1 MSFWRGEAVW
11 NLAWILDHIALRRSR
26 MTTSE
31 AITSIMAL
39 LLLSTSAW
47 AALPGVT
54 ELKTSPE
61 KIADAELA
69 PLLDKRIAAA
79 DVVALGETV
88 HASAG
93 FLKIQTRLIRYLVDK
108 HGFRLIVWENP
119 PLRSLELARWVD
131 SCATSKSAPPIDVLY
146 LPTPSDLPLW
156 EWICDF
162 NRANPKDMIAFR
174 GMDVWDR
181 PWEHYARLR
190 TLSQRAGVDA
200 RLLEAV
206 EKLCPAHGATAWGD
220 IEVVLAPVQSDRHFR
235 PREDYEKCRTALTG
249 IFEGARQAG
258 LAGQKKKAPTA
269 NDAFELA
276 ISASTLLGWLGFYN
290 HNWSDDVLS
299 WNARDEAQGRNTML
313 IMEKQGAR
321 RAIVAAHTSHVS
333 HNRSRADWW
342 GFGDIKS
349 GIHFFTAMTHKSV
362 FNIALTAY
370 EASGAQGQWAR
381 PTAPNSL
388 DKKLHDAGHVFAFFA
403 SDATFLSEHPRW
415 WIQNQNAGNYE
426 NGVELVP
433 RDHFDAFFFLDR
445 SHLDRALPARPM
457 WEP

>member
-1 MSFWRGEAVW
+1 MSSCVHAVRSVL
-11 NLAWILDHIALRRSR
+11 LA
-26 MTTSE
+26 
-31 AITSIMAL
+31 AL
-39 LLLSTSAW
+39 LLGTSVF
-47 AALPGVT
+47 AALPDVT
-54 ELKTSPE
+54 EFKAAPE
-61 KIADAELA
+61 KITDAQLS

-79 DVVALGETV
+79 EVVALGETV
-88 HASAG
+88 HGSSG
-93 FLKIQTRLIRYLVDK
+93 FLKVQTRLIRYLVEK

-119 PLRSLELARWVD
+119 PLRSLELARWVAA
-131 SCATSKSAPPIDVLY
+131 CTASKSAPPIDVLY

-162 NRANPKDMIAFR
+162 NLANPKDAIVFR

-181 PWEHYARLR
+181 PWEHYARI
-190 TLSQRAGVDA
+190 RALVAAAGLDA
-200 RLLEAV
+200 RPLEAI
-206 EKLCPAHGATAWGD
+206 EKLCPAYRSSSWAD
-220 IEVVLAPVQSDRHFR
+220 IEVVLARVQNDRHFA
-235 PREDYEKCRTALTG
+235 PKDDYERCRAALMSLFDSARRSALEKRKKERTAD
-249 IFEGARQAG
+249 
-258 LAGQKKKAPTA
+258 
-269 NDAFELA
+269 DALELA

-290 HNWSDDVLS
+290 YNWSDDILS

-313 IMEKQGAR
+313 IMEKHAAA

-349 GIHFFTAMTHKSV
+349 GIHFLAAMARKKV
-362 FNIALTAY
+362 FNIAFTAY
-370 EASGAQGQWAR
+370 EASGAQGQWLI

-388 DKKLHDAGHVFAFFA
+388 DRKLYEAKHAFAFFP
-403 SDATFLSEHPRW
+403 SDAAFLSEHPRW

-433 RDHFDAFFFLDR
+433 RDHFDAFIFLDR
-445 SHLDRALPARPM
+445 SILDRALPARPM

>member
-1 MSFWRGEAVW
+1 
-11 NLAWILDHIALRRSR
+11 
-26 MTTSE
+26 MTTSDFTCF
-31 AITSIMAL
+31 ILAL
-39 LLLSTSAW
+39 LLLTSSAW

-54 ELKTSPE
+54 EIKTPPE

-69 PLLDKRIAAA
+69 PLLDKRIAAT

-88 HASAG
+88 HASSG
-93 FLKIQTRLIRYLVDK
+93 LLKVQTRLIRYLVEK

-119 PLRSLELARWVD
+119 PLRSLELARWVS
-131 SCATSKSAPPIDVLY
+131 SCTTSKTAPPIDVLY

-156 EWICDF
+156 EWICEF
-162 NRANPKDMIAFR
+162 NRANPKDAIVFR

-181 PWEHYARLR
+181 PWEHYARVR
-190 TLSQRAGVDA
+190 TLSRGAGTDS
-200 RLLEAV
+200 RLLETV
-206 EKLCPAHGATAWGD
+206 EKLCPAYGSTSWAD
-220 IEVVLAPVQSDRHFR
+220 IEVVLAQVQTDRHFL
-235 PREDYEKCRTALTG
+235 PESDYEKCRLALTS
-249 IFEGARQAG
+249 IFDAARQSA
-258 LAGQKKKAPTA
+258 LARQKKKDPAA
-269 NDAFELA
+269 DDAFELA

-290 HNWSDDVLS
+290 YNWSGDVPS

-313 IMEKQGAR
+313 IMEKHRAM

-349 GIHFFTAMTHKSV
+349 GIHFFTAMTRKKV

-370 EASGAQGQWAR
+370 EASGAQGQWLL

-388 DKKLHDAGHVFAFFA
+388 DKKLHDAGHAFAFFG
-403 SDATFLSEHPRW
+403 SDAAFLSEHPRW
-415 WIQNQNAGNYE
+415 WIQNQNAGSHE

>member
-1 MSFWRGEAVW
+1 MIKFAF
-11 NLAWILDHIALRRSR
+11 IA
-26 MTTSE
+26 
-31 AITSIMAL
+31 A

-47 AALPGVT
+47 GALPGVI
-54 ELKTSPE
+54 ELGTTPE
-61 KIADAELA
+61 KVTDVQLA
-69 PLLDKRIAAA
+69 ALLDKRVSEAE
-79 DVVALGETV
+79 VVALGETV
-88 HASAG
+88 HASSG
-93 FLKIQTRLIRYLVDK
+93 FLKIQTRLIRYLVEK

-119 PLRSLELARWVD
+119 PLRSLELARWVS
-131 SCATSKSAPPIDVLY
+131 SCKTSKSAPPIDVLY

-162 NRANPKDMIAFR
+162 NRANPKDAIAFR

-181 PWEHYARLR
+181 PWEHYARIR
-190 TLSQRAGVDA
+190 TLAAGVGID
-200 RLLEAV
+200 RRVLEDM
-206 EKLCPAHGATAWGD
+206 EKLCPASRSESWAD
-220 IEVVLAPVQSDRHFR
+220 IEVVLARVQSERHFS
-235 PREDYEKCRTALTG
+235 PKGDYEKCRVALTSL
-249 IFEGARQAG
+249 FKAARQWG
-258 LAGQKKKAPTA
+258 LDRQKKKDAA
-269 NDAFELA
+269 ADDAFELA

-290 HNWSDDVLS
+290 YNWSDDVLS

-313 IMEKQGAR
+313 IMEKQAMA

-349 GIHFFTAMTHKSV
+349 GIHFFTALTRKKV
-362 FNIALTAY
+362 FNMAFTAY
-370 EASGAQGQWAR
+370 EASGAQGQWLL
-381 PTAPNSL
+381 PTAVNSL
-388 DKKLHDAGHVFAFFA
+388 DRKLHDAKHSFAFFT

-415 WIQNQNAGNYE
+415 WIQNQNAGSYE

-433 RDHFDAFFFLDR
+433 RDHFDAFIFLDR